1 VVNSLQ
7 LEELDL
13 IWMKNRASE
22 TDGSHPLE
30 KLSLVALE
38 LGIAMLQ
45 AYVFTILTCS
55 YPKDSIYLH

>member
-1 VVNSLQ
+1 
-7 LEELDL
+7 
-13 IWMKNRASE
+13 MKNRASE